1 MRIVGKFIMI
11 GLLLGLAACSD
22 WLNVSP
28 DDQVNEET
36 LFTDGDGYR
45 NALNGIY
52 KDLADFA
59 LYGRELTWGMN
70 EVLGQ
75 TYHLNYIPSDHAYYY
90 MAWSMYDNDKV
101 EAILSSL
108 WEQAYNAIANCN
120 NLIQQVETKDTTF
133 FPYGK
138 VERDLVLGEA
148 LGMRALMHFEIM
160 RLYAPAPVQDDGKRY
175 IPYVTS
181 YPLHFPEKETVDYV
195 MGRIIEDLEA
205 AKTCLAYHDTLYN
218 VSAVKSVE
226 ARIKANMSTVKGG
239 LFFNGRATRMNY
251 FAASALLA
259 RAYLWNGDKV
269 NALRCANDVYAY
281 GPDGLSGKNWFF
293 FTKVTDMGEASTKND
308 VYRKMYEDILFT
320 AVNQTEYELFEAD
333 RGPGSFYYLKN
344 TDLLFGEDKDD
355 CRLKVLIG
363 GDYTSLRW
371 QSPDALT
378 DKAKDVIAYQGP
390 LAPVIRLSEVYHI
403 MCECLA
409 DTDLSR
415 AVSTLQS
422 LRVAREAKIPLNVTS
437 KNEFLEILYNDI
449 IRETLSE
456 GGSFYM
462 HKRLGRDMYNGEED
476 PIDMTGR
483 WVVPVPESETDI

>member
-415 AVSTLQS
+415 AVSILQA